1 MKVKELFTRIIPHV
15 LISLVILLTVGAYI
29 LNFHN
34 LPISQETGNWGTF
47 GDYIGG
53 ILNPLISFTALLYL
67 IKAYRSQKQELE
79 ETKDVLK
86 KTEIHNSSISKTQ
99 ISQTEIMKDSQA
111 AQLISLRIDV
121 LYKSVSYLQGELNRA
136 AAQINSNSNSIHGV
150 HNFLV
155 VPGECKGNYDRLD
168 TNRTREYAA
177 EIAQKIQN
185 KLGEIKSLE
194 KILNGEI

>member
-1 MKVKELFTRIIPHV
+1 LTVKGLLTSIIPHV

-79 ETKDVLK
+79 GTKDVLQ
-86 KTEIHNSSISKTQ
+86 KTEQHNSSISSTQ
-99 ISQTEIMKDSQA
+99 ISQTELMRESQSI
-111 AQLISLRIDV
+111 QQISLKIDV
-121 LYKSVSYLQGELNRA
+121 LYKKVNYLQEELKRA
-136 AAQINSNSNSIHGV
+136 AAQIQSNSTSGIQ
-150 HNFLV
+150 NFLV
-155 VPGECKGNYDRLD
+155 VPREHGNKFEQLNYLD
-168 TNRTREYAA
+168 SKAYLT
-177 EIAQKIQN
+177 EIAEQIQE
-185 KLGEIKSLE
+185 KLDEIKTLE
-194 KILNGEI
+194 EKLN